1 MFLRSRNEKSQT
13 IEQTA
18 RADPQRRR
26 GDIRKTH
33 ILYERSSSGG
43 GFQPIR
49 NCRKRVLFNGHD
61 VVYKPAL
68 ASLLSVQSLLRQRKG
83 APNLF
88 RLDRETLR
96 KLGCRTLNKIIEE
109 RGHLACFFIPFFP
122 WAEGFIMVL
131 GKQDMHLTF
140 SNEATEVLA
149 GLTAMGIVVSRND
162 ACRNFD
168 RLELRLGRPD
178 DRQVGTLE
186 KILPPVR

>member
-18 RADPQRRR
+18 RANPQRRR

-49 NCRKRVLFNGHD
+49 NCRKRVLFSGHD

-68 ASLLSVQSLLRQRKG
+68 ASLLSVQSPLRQRKE
-83 APNLF
+83 APDLF

-96 KLGCRTLNKIIEE
+96 KLGCRTLNEIVEE

-122 WAEGFIMVL
+122 GAVWLIMVL
-131 GKQDMHLTF
+131 GKKDIPLFF
-140 SNEATEVLA
+140 SNGATEFPAV
-149 GLTAMGIVVSRND
+149 LTALVVVVPSQNAGRHFN
-162 ACRNFD
+162 CFD
-168 RLELRLGRPD
+168 FSLGATNN
-178 DRQVGTLE
+178 RQVGPFE
-186 KILPPVR
+186 KILPPV

>member
-18 RADPQRRR
+18 RANPQRRR

-49 NCRKRVLFNGHD
+49 NCRKCVLFSGHD

-68 ASLLSVQSLLRQRKG
+68 ASLLSVQSPLRQRKG
-83 APNLF
+83 APDLF
-88 RLDRETLR
+88 RLDRKTLR
-96 KLGCRTLNKIIEE
+96 KLGCRTLNEIIDE

-122 WAEGFIMVL
+122 WSEGFIMLLRKHSLPCVFPRVRSDVVRCV
-131 GKQDMHLTF
+131 G
-140 SNEATEVLA
+140 A
-149 GLTAMGIVVSRND
+149 GGVVVSR
-162 ACRNFD
+162 RREGG
-168 RLELRLGRPD
+168 RLNCLGF
-178 DRQVGTLE
+178 
-186 KILPPVR
+186 